1 MTENVGF
8 EFLQNTT
15 KAWKNSNITTHV
27 QLYLKKKSIWLT
39 NGYFHVIVMPC
50 EGSHHTVKQVFTYHR
65 ETKAKLKLKY
75 SFPFPK
81 VTVFSFPVFISFDAL
96 RNILH
101 RWVMSHLNSFY
112 CMYIQMDQVWMQ
124 DCFYLQSKAE
134 LYVHI
139 FSASS
144 CKCLLC
150 FH

>member
-1 MTENVGF
+1 MAENVGF

-15 KAWKNSNITTHV
+15 KAWKNSNILHMSNFI
-27 QLYLKKKSIWLT
+27 LKKKHLA

-50 EGSHHTVKQVFTYHR
+50 EGNHHTVKQVFTYHR
-65 ETKAKLKLKY
+65 ETKAETEIFI
-75 SFPFPK
+75 SFPK

-101 RWVMSHLNSFY
+101 RWVMSQVNSFY

-134 LYVHI
+134 LFVHI

-144 CKCLLC
+144 SKCLLC

>member
-1 MTENVGF
+1 MVISM
-8 EFLQNTT
+8 LLWCHVKAVTT
-15 KAWKNSNITTHV
+15 
-27 QLYLKKKSIWLT
+27 QLS
-39 NGYFHVIVMPC
+39 
-50 EGSHHTVKQVFTYHR
+50 
-65 ETKAKLKLKY
+65 KY
-75 SFPFPK
+75 SPITEKQKLSWNWNINFL
-81 VTVFSFPVFISFDAL
+81 SQGYSVFISFDAL

-101 RWVMSHLNSFY
+101 RWVMSHVNSFY

-144 CKCLLC
+144 RKCLLC